1 MKQYLVLATA
11 LLLAITLTSCKSF
24 GSVWSV
30 QVENRVDFLGDVSA
44 HICTRELTA
53 TVVLGTQVNV
63 TVAAGPGDGTVEQ
76 ARPAGGWRAGD
87 PLVLEAT
94 CTDEDGREVGYA
106 RVEGRVSPPQYTSH
120 AGATSVSP
128 PATSDGVLLYPT
140 CLTPTVQRGQPP
152 CIVERLMIPN

>member
-1 MKQYLVLATA
+1 MNKLLVLASA

-30 QVENRVDFLGDVSA
+30 QVENRVDFLGDVPVR
-44 HICTRELTA
+44 ICTGELTA
-53 TVVLGTQVNV
+53 TVVVGTQVNV
-63 TVAAGPGDGTVEQ
+63 TVAAGPGDAMIEE

-106 RVEGRVSPPQYTSH
+106 RVEGRVSPPQYTTNPGS
-120 AGATSVSP
+120 TSVYP
-128 PATSDGVLLYPT
+128 PADSGGGPLYPT